1 MRTQY
6 CHTALIKIQGVEDS
20 EDVDF
25 YLGKKI
31 AYIFKAHTEK
41 KGSKYRVVWGKV
53 CRSHGTNGVVKCK
66 FRTNLPVRPV
76 AATAATAATI
86 TSPTHSAAAA
96 ATPLTL
102 HTIIFTTT
110 AAEGDWRPG
119 ARYALPVADIDDVRL
134 ADGEAGLG
142 DETPWGWSLRS
153 LPTTQPAAFL

>member
-76 AATAATAATI
+76 ATTTTTLPWTTI
-86 TSPTHSAAAA
+86 THPSPHPARPPHPP
-96 ATPLTL
+96 TPSTPPSPPPLQPKA
-102 HTIIFTTT
+102 I
-110 AAEGDWRPG
+110 GG
-119 ARYALPVADIDDVRL
+119 PVRVMLYPSRI
-134 ADGEAGLG
+134 
-142 DETPWGWSLRS
+142 
-153 LPTTQPAAFL
+153 